1 MKTCAYCGRGIEDAA
16 LRCEGCGTDLPQEIA
31 QELSTDQPSAAPR
44 RLNLNEIDGA
54 FTLCDGFSRPEWSV
68 IVKTLREH
76 CSSEERLAAWAE
88 AISQW
93 AGRWETELGA
103 DYWLTDSGSIFL
115 LSELDGEAAER
126 TLQKANKI
134 AGIIRGTFGS
144 LAWEGRPQTF
154 IVHVTD
160 ESLAGRFADAV
171 TSPDP
176 PNNLQSAALACAP
189 HWLLITSPDES
200 VRADEIASD
209 FSWSCLS
216 HLQLPGWLCSG
227 VGSHLVRVIR
237 SARGLGV
244 PELFNPD
251 LIQNHR
257 RFWFEDT
264 IQSFWAATC
273 ATEHPEYV
281 DLYHDLAN
289 ILVYFIQEKTT
300 NLADF
305 LRCANPYDAG
315 QAAARVCLKTDL
327 GVLAGQFLG
336 PGQWAPDPL
345 AIAEC
350 WERARQISASED
362 SQ

>member
-1 MKTCAYCGRGIEDAA
+1 MKTCAYCGRQVEQGA
-16 LRCEGCGTDLPQEIA
+16 LRCEGCGTDLPQETTEE
-31 QELSTDQPSAAPR
+31 QSTEQPSAAPR
-44 RLNLNEIDGA
+44 PLNLKEIEGA
-54 FTLCDGFSRPEWSV
+54 FTLCAGFSRPELRV
-68 IVKTLREH
+68 IVNAVRQHST
-76 CSSEERLAAWAE
+76 SEERLATWAE

-93 AGRWETELGA
+93 AGRWETELGE
-103 DYWLTDSGSIFL
+103 DFWLTSSGSIFL

-126 TLQKANKI
+126 TLQKANKM
-134 AGIIRGTFGS
+134 ATIIRGVLGT
-144 LAWEGRPQTF
+144 LAWEGRPQTL

-176 PNNLQSAALACAP
+176 PDTIQSAALACAP
-189 HWLLITSPDES
+189 HWLLITRPDES
-200 VRADEIASD
+200 VRADDIASD

-216 HLQLPGWLCSG
+216 HLQLPGWLYSG
-227 VGSHLVRVIR
+227 VGRHLGRVIALAR
-237 SARGLGV
+237 SHSV
-244 PELFNPD
+244 PELFNAD
-251 LIQNHR
+251 LIPNHR

-273 ATEHPEYV
+273 ATEHPEYQ
-281 DLYHDLAN
+281 DLYYDLAN
-289 ILVYFIQEKTT
+289 ILVYFVTEKTS

-305 LRCANPYDAG
+305 LRCANPCDAG

-327 GVLAGQFLG
+327 GELAGQFLG